1 MKKLLLVAAA
11 CVALASCVKNEFEPT
26 IIDESPIGFQA
37 VQGLESTRAAFGGT
51 SFIASAYLIEADK
64 TNHDDWDAA
73 AKGDKEAYFE
83 DQTVKLMGSE
93 WTTDPAQYWPKQGR
107 LTFFAYTPADVTPL
121 DVDKAGTFDFVATN
135 YDVNAAAN
143 KNKDLMVADIAK
155 NLNANTVPAVFRHK
169 LTNVLFT
176 AKKAAGDTRTITLT
190 KITLKGLQHKGTY
203 TQPFNYKFGVVADK
217 WEQTADVS
225 DYELLTD
232 PVVVTEAETPV
243 SIAQSFFLPQKFTN
257 TKVVYIEYTIQN
269 GGSSETVKNTLKLSD
284 LDNLGTNDDEWLMND
299 QVTYQ
304 IEIAGPTKIIWTPS
318 VEGWKPESN
327 VIAI

>member
-37 VQGLESTRAAFGGT
+37 IQGLESTRAAFGGS

-64 TNHDDWDAA
+64 TNYTNWDNA

-83 DQTVKLMGSE
+83 DQIVKLIGSE

-121 DVDKAGTFDFVATN
+121 DVDKAGNFDFVATN

-143 KNKDLMVADIAK
+143 KDKDLMVADIAK

-176 AKKAAGDTRTITLT
+176 VKKAAGDARTITLT
-190 KITLKGLQHKGTY
+190 KVQLKGLQHVGTY
-203 TQPFNYKFGVVADK
+203 TMPYNYAYGSVEDGWVPTGA
-217 WEQTADVS
+217 TADYNLLTTGVTVS
-225 DYELLTD
+225 DTA
-232 PVVVTEAETPV
+232 TEV
-243 SIAQSFFLPQKFTN
+243 DVDQNYFLPQAFTD

-269 GGSSETVKNTLKLSD
+269 GGSSETVKNTFKLSD

-299 QVTYQ
+299 QVTYA

-318 VEGWKPESN
+318 VEGWKAESN